1 MLIHGFQTLTLVDF
15 PERVAAILFTGCC
28 DFRCPYC
35 QNASL
40 VLHPELE
47 GVYSDEEVFTYLRKR
62 RHMLDGVV
70 MSGGEPTLH
79 KDLPDYL
86 SRIKD
91 LGLEVKLDSNG
102 NRPEVLRNL
111 VEKGL
116 VDYIAMDVKN
126 SLPKYPMTVGLRS
139 MDTSA
144 IRESIGYL
152 LTRPVEY
159 EFRTTVVHEFH
170 DEESFISIADLC
182 AGADAY
188 YLQCFVASG
197 HTIAQGLTPPSPD
210 DLERYRVILS
220 STIGNVQIRDR

>member
-15 PERVAAILFTGCC
+15 PGRVASILFTGCC

-35 QNASL
+35 QNAAL
-40 VLHPELE
+40 VLHPESE
-47 GVYSDEEVFTYLRKR
+47 GVYSDEEIFSYLEKR
-62 RHMLDGVV
+62 RRMLDGVV

-79 KDLPDYL
+79 KDLPGYL
-86 SRIKD
+86 ARIKD

-102 NRPEVLRNL
+102 NRPEALRSL

-126 SLPKYPMTVGLRS
+126 SLSRYGETVGRPG

-144 IRESIGYL
+144 VKESISYL
-152 LTRPVEY
+152 LGRPVEY
-159 EFRTTVVHEFH
+159 EFRTTVVHELH
-170 DEESFISIADLC
+170 DDSSFEDISELC
-182 AGADAY
+182 RGADAY

-197 HTIAQGLTPPSPD
+197 HTISQGLTPPSPE
-210 DLERYRVILS
+210 DLSRYAGILS
-220 STIGNVQIRDR
+220 RTISSVQIRDR